1 MTVLDLIANNSTVLI
16 VLSIVL
22 GLLVGS
28 FLNVV
33 IYRVPVMLQREW
45 RQQCCE
51 FLELDEKKFSKD
63 DPTAKHKIFNLVKP
77 DSHCPQCNAPVRA
90 WQNIPILSY
99 VMLHGKCAGCQKPI
113 SMRYPVIE
121 LVTGLLSGLVA
132 WQFGATWLTLA
143 FLVLTI
149 AGERLEL
156 TDPVGENILDFE
168 YKDGWYPAA
177 DGSGRSLE
185 VHVFPPG
192 VKIGEGHYA
201 WNLRKGSMMTNG
213 TVGKVTVGP
222 KGREL
227 QISYPTGQRRV
238 VVCRPLLSIS
248 RTSPVGTYPANPYGL
263 HDMIGNVWEWTTDA
277 RGQERRTV
285 GGSWWYGAFNMK
297 ADVMAFKPADFYAV
311 YIGFRCAYDLKAPK

>member
-63 DPTAKHKIFNLVKP
+63 DPTAKHKVFNLVKP

-143 FLVLTI
+143 FLVLTWSLI
-149 AGERLEL
+149 SL
-156 TDPVGENILDFE
+156 TMIDFDHQLLPDNITLPLLWLGLLVNTLLPE
-168 YKDGWYPAA
+168 TTVSAA
-177 DGSGRSLE
+177 DAVLGAIIGYLSLWSLYWIFKLLTGKEGMGYGDFKLLGALGAWMGWQSLLLIVILSSLVGAVVGIALLLFRGRDRNIPIPFGPYLAGAGFIAMLWGDALTRLYVS
-185 VHVFPPG
+185 
-192 VKIGEGHYA
+192 
-201 WNLRKGSMMTNG
+201 SMAG
-213 TVGKVTVGP
+213 
-222 KGREL
+222 
-227 QISYPTGQRRV
+227 
-238 VVCRPLLSIS
+238 
-248 RTSPVGTYPANPYGL
+248 
-263 HDMIGNVWEWTTDA
+263 
-277 RGQERRTV
+277 
-285 GGSWWYGAFNMK
+285 
-297 ADVMAFKPADFYAV
+297 
-311 YIGFRCAYDLKAPK
+311 

>member
-33 IYRVPVMLQREW
+33 IYRIPVMLQREW

-63 DPTAKHKIFNLVKP
+63 DPTAKHKVFNLVKP

-143 FLVLTI
+143 FLVLTWSLI
-149 AGERLEL
+149 SL
-156 TDPVGENILDFE
+156 TMIDFDHQLLPDNITLPLLWLGLLVNTLLPE
-168 YKDGWYPAA
+168 TTVSAA
-177 DGSGRSLE
+177 DAVLGAITGYLSLWSLYWIFKLLTGKEGMGYGDFKLLGALGAWMGWQSLLLIVILSSLVGAVVGIGLLVLRGRNRPIPFGPYLA
-185 VHVFPPG
+185 G
-192 VKIGEGHYA
+192 AAYIALLWGE
-201 WNLRKGSMMTNG
+201 
-213 TVGKVTVGP
+213 P
-222 KGREL
+222 L
-227 QISYPTGQRRV
+227 QRLY
-238 VVCRPLLSIS
+238 LSWMS
-248 RTSPVGTYPANPYGL
+248 
-263 HDMIGNVWEWTTDA
+263 
-277 RGQERRTV
+277 
-285 GGSWWYGAFNMK
+285 
-297 ADVMAFKPADFYAV
+297 
-311 YIGFRCAYDLKAPK
+311 